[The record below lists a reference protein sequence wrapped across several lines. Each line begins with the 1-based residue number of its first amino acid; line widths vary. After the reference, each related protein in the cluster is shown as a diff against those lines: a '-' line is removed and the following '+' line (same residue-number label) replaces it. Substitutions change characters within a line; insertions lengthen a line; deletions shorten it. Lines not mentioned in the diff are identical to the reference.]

1 MPVEQ
6 PSFLDLRSLTSA
18 WECDRLGLDV
28 LPVNPCDPRARPA
41 NYPSLWLLPAPLGAG
56 DDDTVALGIGLA
68 VVFFVSALAVAG
80 PLTVR
85 EGVLYGIALCSP
97 AVMFGVERG
106 NPDLFIFALLS
117 ASLLALGRGVAL
129 TVSSYGLLLLAT
141 LLKIYPLFAW
151 GMVAR
156 RPRSLAI
163 GACLLMG
170 FGVYVAITVDE
181 LRTILDVVPREI
193 LFSYGAGVLAD
204 GIGAELSLSA
214 GTTTILSVALVVIGA
229 LAALAAGVRWRRS
242 ASPFEPDRGFDA
254 FLAGAGI
261 YVGSYAVM
269 HNYDYRL
276 AFLLLAIPQ
285 LLRWCG
291 EPMAPVPGA
300 SWILALL
307 FASLLLAARPI
318 RQLAF
323 EEFVNWLLF
332 VGLAAALIAT
342 FPSPRRQG
350 TVVKWSS
357 AGADQ

>member
-170 FGVYVAITVDE
+170 FGVYVAITLDE
-181 LRTILDVVPREI
+181 LRTILTSCRARSSSPTVPACSRM
-193 LFSYGAGVLAD
+193 A
-204 GIGAELSLSA
+204 SA
-214 GTTTILSVALVVIGA
+214 
-229 LAALAAGVRWRRS
+229 
-242 ASPFEPDRGFDA
+242 
-254 FLAGAGI
+254 
-261 YVGSYAVM
+261 
-269 HNYDYRL
+269 
-276 AFLLLAIPQ
+276 
-285 LLRWCG
+285 
-291 EPMAPVPGA
+291 
-300 SWILALL
+300 
-307 FASLLLAARPI
+307 
-318 RQLAF
+318 
-323 EEFVNWLLF
+323 
-332 VGLAAALIAT
+332 
-342 FPSPRRQG
+342 PSSR
-350 TVVKWSS
+350 
-357 AGADQ
+357 